1 VVDIGGS
8 PPASCPDISDL
19 DHGFTSAVG
28 TLPGLLPR

>member
-19 DHGFTSAVG
+19 DHGLTSAIS
-28 TLPGLLPR
+28 TFPGSVPR